1 MSIPNQQI
9 GSDPISKAIG
19 YLSRQIEK
27 LQKSTLSTTIV
38 GSSGSLATSD
48 NQTNG
53 SQKTQIVDSLGNVL
67 LTSGTPAKLM
77 VEITRPADTPGAYS
91 AGDAVNTSTSVP
103 TIITFANAAIANG
116 GGGFLY
122 LLKAESNM
130 TALAGQTLRYWF
142 YNDTPS
148 GMVGDHVAFV
158 NSYANASK
166 RCFYIDLTFDPLAG
180 SDTVFGQVKLSDE
193 YITKAAGK
201 DLYGLIQTLTSWTPT
216 SGGKITTSL
225 SVVKLS

>member
-1 MSIPNQQI
+1 
-9 GSDPISKAIG
+9 
-19 YLSRQIEK
+19 
-27 LQKSTLSTTIV
+27 
-38 GSSGSLATSD
+38 
-48 NQTNG
+48 
-53 SQKTQIVDSLGNVL
+53 
-67 LTSGTPAKLM
+67 
-77 VEITRPADTPGAYS
+77 
-91 AGDAVNTSTSVP
+91 
-103 TIITFANAAIANG
+103 
-116 GGGFLY
+116 
-122 LLKAESNM
+122 M

-166 RCFYIDLTFDPLAG
+166 RCFYIDLTFDPLLAG

-193 YITKAAGK
+193 YITKATGK
-201 DLYGLIQTLTSWTPT
+201 YLYGLIQTLTSWTPT